1 MCKGKA
7 QNRIDYIVLQK
18 PTEASKILEQYGY
31 EPPTEK
37 QELPRAIKLLIRK
50 KGDGVIKELLRI
62 HPERELILQLSGH
75 TTDESNYCGCQSAY
89 TGELKDYLDKLSGM
103 SADELNKLYEEA
115 KQKAKETPGDKTVM
129 GGVEAIWDEL
139 KRRKK
144 QTEDDSKKEKEVSQ
158 RLLMQL
164 GLAFLAGIIIAKIA

>member
-1 MCKGKA
+1 
-7 QNRIDYIVLQK
+7 
-18 PTEASKILEQYGY
+18 
-31 EPPTEK
+31 
-37 QELPRAIKLLIRK
+37 
-50 KGDGVIKELLRI
+50 
-62 HPERELILQLSGH
+62 
-75 TTDESNYCGCQSAY
+75 
-89 TGELKDYLDKLSGM
+89 M

-115 KQKAKETPGDKTVM
+115 KQKAKETPADKTVM